1 MICKILYEVFSFFSQ
16 KFIIFILQGE
26 MDDMA
31 TDVNFSGNLPFEK
44 IMHRYLTGHLH
55 LVPLKLGDLNV
66 ETKLSGSL
74 LRP

>member
-1 MICKILYEVFSFFSQ
+1 MICKAFYEVFPFHSC
-16 KFIIFILQGE
+16 IVFILQGE

-31 TDVNFSGNLPFEK
+31 IDVNFSGNFSFEK
-44 IMHRYLTGHLH
+44 IMQRYLPGHLH
-55 LVPLKLGDLNV
+55 QVPLKLGDING